1 MKNQIF
7 TRRLSDVD
15 SLVPGKN
22 RKFVTNTKSYSKN
35 S

>member
-7 TRRLSDVD
+7 TRRLSDID
-15 SLVPGKN
+15 YLVPGKN
-22 RKFVTNTKSYSKN
+22 RKFVTDTKSYSQN